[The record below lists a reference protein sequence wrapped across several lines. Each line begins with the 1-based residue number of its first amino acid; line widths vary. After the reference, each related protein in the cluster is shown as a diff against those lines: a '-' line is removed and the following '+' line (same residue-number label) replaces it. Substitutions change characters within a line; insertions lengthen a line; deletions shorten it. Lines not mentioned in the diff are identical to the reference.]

1 MQHLRRRR
9 QIKPL
14 LLLPQNQWAVPWR
27 QIKPLPQMPL
37 LPQTLPLLDMPLLMP
52 QACQVLAVK
61 AHSVLLERQIVL
73 VT

>member
-14 LLLPQNQWAVPWR
+14 LLLPQNQWAVPWQ
-27 QIKPLPQMPL
+27 QIKLLPQML

>member
-1 MQHLRRRR
+1 MQHLRRQR

-27 QIKPLPQMPL
+27 QIKPLPQMR
-37 LPQTLPLLDMPLLMP
+37 LPQTLLPVMPLLMP